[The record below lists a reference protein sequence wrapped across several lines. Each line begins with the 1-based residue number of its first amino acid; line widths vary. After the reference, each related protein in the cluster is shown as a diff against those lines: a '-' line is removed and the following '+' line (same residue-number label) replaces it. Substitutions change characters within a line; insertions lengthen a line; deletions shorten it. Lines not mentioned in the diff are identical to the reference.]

1 MKYMLR
7 FLPEVEDDAVAA
19 YEWYESKLVGLGKD
33 FLQTL
38 YSTTEET
45 TLNPLLYQLMHG
57 EIRRR
62 LLRRFPY
69 AVYFTLDGNEL
80 VVLGVFHCARD
91 PRSTFEELRRR
102 G

>member
-1 MKYMLR
+1 MTYTLR

-19 YEWYESKLVGLGKD
+19 YEWYEGKLAGLGKD
-33 FLQTL
+33 FLQVL
-38 YSTTEET
+38 YSGAEET
-45 TLNPLLYQLMHG
+45 TLNSLLYQLVHG

-91 PRSTFEELRRR
+91 PRSTIEELRRR